1 MNTVE
6 LAEKAKLIAFARLL
20 GVQGT
25 DQEIFDKYWE
35 YYQSAIQALSEQPAK
50 GTVTVMSRPF

>member
-1 MNTVE
+1 ME